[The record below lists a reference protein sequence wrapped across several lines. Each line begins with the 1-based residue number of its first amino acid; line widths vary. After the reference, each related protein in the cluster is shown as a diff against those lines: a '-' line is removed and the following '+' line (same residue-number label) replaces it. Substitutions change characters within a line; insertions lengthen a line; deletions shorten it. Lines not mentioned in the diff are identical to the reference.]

1 MVHIVFHI
9 PLQTSS
15 YYPDS
20 KMKFSLSIKTY
31 VNFDADE
38 LLELPLTYFYIV
50 KQI

>member
-9 PLQTSS
+9 PLQISS
-15 YYPDS
+15 HYTDS
-20 KMKFSLSIKTY
+20 KMKFSLSIKSY
-31 VNFDADE
+31 VNVDANE